1 MQSTKIKNFLRPNN
15 FLIFNFIRYSTGYVY
30 LDVKLYLNLITI
42 NYNMENITKTFKYVD
57 YLWDKAK
64 AASFGDNQVE
74 LFLYRSNI
82 LGADLRITNYG
93 GGNTSCKTIE
103 KDPLTNKEVEVM
115 WVKGSGGD
123 IGTLTRSGIAGLYTG
138 RLRDLKNVYQGLH
151 DEDRMVGLFNHCIY
165 DLDSKAPSI
174 DTPLHG
180 LLPFAH
186 IDHLHP
192 DALIAVAAAK
202 DSEKVTKEIWG
213 DTMGWVPWQKPGFDL
228 GLQLEKC
235 LAENPG
241 IRGIVLGSHGLFTW
255 GDTSY
260 ECYMNSLEV
269 IEMASEYIEQKLE
282 EQGEV
287 FGGQKVESLPKEER
301 LEKAAQIMP
310 LLRGLASSEN
320 RMIGHFTDTDVV
332 MQYINSNDLERLAP
346 MGTSCPDHFL
356 RTKIQPLVL
365 DLDKNEDLSDADAI
379 LSKLEPAF
387 AAYRQEYV
395 DYYNTCK
402 RDNSPAIRDANPV
415 IIIYPGVGMF
425 SFAKNKQTTRVAS
438 EFYINAINVMRGA
451 EAITEYTSLPR
462 QEAFDIEYW
471 LLEEAK
477 LQRMPKEKP
486 LSRKVALV
494 TGAGGGI
501 GKAIADKLAA
511 EGANVV
517 LTDINEDALVEANGT
532 YARDVSTYALCDV
545 TNTDSIANAYKKAI
559 LEFGG
564 VDMIIH
570 SAGLAISKPLTD
582 TTDKD
587 WNILQS
593 ILVKGQFD
601 LAKQFAVIVRKQ
613 GLGGDYIAIA
623 SKNGLVA
630 GPNNVAYGTAKAAQ
644 QHMVRLLAAE
654 LAKDKVRVNTVNPD
668 GVIVGSKIWEG
679 AWAEGRAKANGI
691 TVEELPAFYAKR
703 NLLHEIIT
711 PDDIAN
717 GVFSLVGILDK
728 STGNII
734 NVDGGMA
741 NAFVR

>member
-1 MQSTKIKNFLRPNN
+1 MKAET
-15 FLIFNFIRYSTGYVY
+15 T
-30 LDVKLYLNLITI
+30 
-42 NYNMENITKTFKYVD
+42 YNHVD
-57 YLWDKAK
+57 YLWDNKK
-64 AASFGDNQVE
+64 AAAFGDDQIA
-74 LFLYRSNI
+74 LFLYRSNL

-93 GGNTSCKTIE
+93 GGNTSCKTTE
-103 KDPLTNKEVEVM
+103 LDPLTNEEVEVM

-123 IGTLTRSGIAGLYTG
+123 IGTLNRSGIAGLYTS
-138 RLRDLKNVYQGLH
+138 RLRDLKNVYRGLD
-151 DEDRMVGLFNHCIY
+151 DEDRMVGLFDHCIY

-180 LLPFAH
+180 LLPFEH

-192 DALIAVAAAK
+192 DALIAIAAAK

-235 LAENPG
+235 LADSPG

-260 ECYMNSLEV
+260 ECYINSLEV
-269 IEMASEYIEQKLE
+269 IEIASQYIEEKIKE
-282 EQGEV
+282 NGSV
-287 FGGQKVESLPKEER
+287 FGGQKIER
-301 LEKAAQIMP
+301 LPRHERQEKAAQIMP
-310 LLRGLASSEN
+310 LLRGLCSSEN
-320 RMIGHFTDTDVV
+320 RMIGHFSDTDVV
-332 MQYINSNDLERLAP
+332 LEYINSHDLERLAP
-346 MGTSCPDHFL
+346 TGTSCPDHFL

-365 DLDKNEDLSDADAI
+365 TLDKNEDLSDVNVV
-379 LSKLEPAF
+379 LKKLEPAF
-387 AAYRQEYV
+387 EAYRAEYAN
-395 DYYNTCK
+395 YYNTCK
-402 RDNSPAIRDANPV
+402 RDNSPAMRDPNPV

-451 EAITEYTSLPR
+451 EAITSYTSLPR

-477 LQRMPKEKP
+477 LQRMPEEQP

-501 GKAIADKLAA
+501 GKAIADKLAT
-511 EGANVV
+511 EGANIV
-517 LTDINEDALVEANGT
+517 LTDINEESLIKANATYKRDVAT
-532 YARDVSTYALCDV
+532 YAICDV
-545 TNTDSIANAYKKAI
+545 TDTNSIANAYKKACV
-559 LEFGG
+559 EFGG
-564 VDMIIH
+564 VDIIVH
-570 SAGLAISKPLTD
+570 SAGLAISKPLED
-582 TTDKD
+582 TTEND
-587 WNILQS
+587 WNILQN

-601 LAKQFAVIVRKQ
+601 LAKQAAAIMRKQ
-613 GLGGDYIAIA
+613 DLGGDFISIA

-703 NLLHEIIT
+703 NLLNEIIT
-711 PDDIAN
+711 PNDIAN
-717 GVFSLVGILDK
+717 GVFSFVGITDK
-728 STGNII
+728 STGNIL

>member
-1 MQSTKIKNFLRPNN
+1 MIK
-15 FLIFNFIRYSTGYVY
+15 
-30 LDVKLYLNLITI
+30 
-42 NYNMENITKTFKYVD
+42 KYKHVN
-57 YLWDKAK
+57 YLWDEKKAK
-64 AASFGDNQVE
+64 SLGDDQIA

-103 KDPLTNKEVEVM
+103 KDPLTNEDVEIM
-115 WVKGSGGD
+115 WIKGSGGD
-123 IGTLTRSGIAGLYTG
+123 IGTLTRSGIAGLYTK
-138 RLRDLKNVYQGLH
+138 RLRDLKKVYQGIN
-151 DEDRMVGLFNHCIY
+151 DEDRMVSLFNHCIF
-165 DLDSKAPSI
+165 DLNSKAPSI

-213 DTMGWVPWQKPGFDL
+213 DTMGWVPWQRPGFDL

-235 LAENPG
+235 LNENPG
-241 IRGIVLGSHGLFTW
+241 IRGIVLGNHGVFTW
-255 GDTSY
+255 GNTSY
-260 ECYMNSLEV
+260 ESYINSLDV
-269 IEMASEYIEQKLE
+269 IEKASEFIEQKINKK
-282 EQGEV
+282 GSI
-287 FGGQKVESLPKEER
+287 FSGKKTDSLPKDQR

-310 LLRGLASSEN
+310 ILRGLCSSEQ
-320 RMIGHFTDTDVV
+320 RMIGHFSDSETVLEF
-332 MQYINSNDLERLAP
+332 INSNDLQRLAP

-365 DLDKNEDLSDADAI
+365 KLSKEEDLTNTEA
-379 LSKLEPAF
+379 LLEKLKPEF
-387 AAYRQEYV
+387 NQYRKEYTN
-395 DYYNTCK
+395 YYYTCK
-402 RDNSPAIRDANPV
+402 NDSSPAMRDPNPV

-425 SFAKNKQTTRVAS
+425 SFAKNKQTARVAN
-438 EFYINAINVMRGA
+438 EFYVNAINVMRGA

-462 QEAFDIEYW
+462 QEAFNIEYW

-486 LSRKVALV
+486 LSRKVALI

-517 LTDINEDALVEANGT
+517 LTDINEESLIAANNT
-532 YARDVSTYALCDV
+532 YPNDTSTYAVCDV
-545 TNTDSIANAYKKAI
+545 TNPNSIASAYKKAC
-559 LEFGG
+559 LSFGG
-564 VDMIIH
+564 IDIIVH
-570 SAGLAISKPLTD
+570 SAGLAISKPLND
-582 TTDKD
+582 TTEKD
-587 WNILQS
+587 WDILQN
-593 ILVKGQFD
+593 ILVKGQFN
-601 LAKQFAVIVRKQ
+601 LAKKFSCINKKQ
-613 GLGGDYIAIA
+613 GLGGDFISIA

-644 QHMVRLLAAE
+644 QHMVRLLASE
-654 LAKDKVRVNTVNPD
+654 MAKEKVRVNTVNPD
-668 GVIVGSKIWEG
+668 GVIIGSKIWQG
-679 AWAEGRAKANGI
+679 AWAEGRAKANNI
-691 TVEELPAFYAKR
+691 TIEELPAFYAKR
-703 NLLHEIIT
+703 NLLNEIIT
-711 PDDIAN
+711 PQDIAN
-717 GVFSLVGILDK
+717 GVFTLVAILNK

-734 NVDGGMA
+734 NIDGGMA

>member
-1 MQSTKIKNFLRPNN
+1 MDSLVT
-15 FLIFNFIRYSTGYVY
+15 T
-30 LDVKLYLNLITI
+30 
-42 NYNMENITKTFKYVD
+42 YNHVD
-57 YLWDKAK
+57 YLWDNEK
-64 AASFGDNQVE
+64 AAELGDDQVA

-103 KDPLTNKEVEVM
+103 KDPLTGDNVEVM

-123 IGTLTRSGIAGLYTG
+123 IGTLTRAGIAGLYTD
-138 RLRDLKNVYQGLH
+138 RLRDLKNVYGGLE

-192 DALIAVAAAK
+192 DALIAVAAAE

-213 DTMGWVPWQKPGFDL
+213 DTMGWVPWQRPGFDL

-235 LAENPG
+235 LADNPG

-260 ECYMNSLEV
+260 DCYINSLEV
-269 IEMASEYIEQKLE
+269 IEMASEYIEKKIAE
-282 EQGEV
+282 KGSV
-287 FGGQKVESLPKEER
+287 FGGQKIESLPQEER
-301 LEKAAQIMP
+301 LEKGAQLMP
-310 LLRGLASSEN
+310 LLRGLCSSEN
-320 RMIGHFTDTDVV
+320 RMIGHFSDTDVV
-332 MQYINSNDLERLAP
+332 LEYINSNDLERLAP

-365 DLDKNEDLSDADAI
+365 TLDKNEDLSDSEAV
-379 LSKLEPAF
+379 LKKLEPAF
-387 AAYRQEYV
+387 ETYRQEYA

-402 RDNSPAIRDANPV
+402 KDNSPAIRDANPV

-451 EAITEYTSLPR
+451 EAISSYTSLPR

-477 LQRMPKEKP
+477 LQRMPKEQP
-486 LSRKVALV
+486 LSRKVAFV

-517 LTDINEDALVEANGT
+517 LTDINEDSLAEALAT
-532 YARDVSTYALCDV
+532 YKRDVAATAVCDV
-545 TNTDSIANAYKKAI
+545 TNTDSIASAYKKACI
-559 LEFGG
+559 EFGG
-564 VDMIIH
+564 VDIVVH
-570 SAGLAISKPLTD
+570 SAGLAISKPLEE

-587 WNILQS
+587 WDILQN
-593 ILVKGQFD
+593 ILVKGQFN
-601 LAKQFAVIVRKQ
+601 LAKFSTEIMRKQ
-613 GLGGDYIAIA
+613 NLGGDYISIA

-654 LAKDKVRVNTVNPD
+654 LAKDKIRVNTVNPD

-703 NLLHEIIT
+703 NLLNEIIT

-717 GVFSLVGILDK
+717 GVFALVGVLDK

>member
-1 MQSTKIKNFLRPNN
+1 MDIDKNT
-15 FLIFNFIRYSTGYVY
+15 FNHVT
-30 LDVKLYLNLITI
+30 
-42 NYNMENITKTFKYVD
+42 
-57 YLWDKAK
+57 YLWNHDKA
-64 AASFGDNQVE
+64 SEIGDDQVA

-123 IGTLTRSGIAGLYTG
+123 IGTLTRSGIAGLYTE
-138 RLRDLKNVYQGLH
+138 RLRDLKNVYGGLD

-180 LLPFAH
+180 LLPFKH

-213 DTMGWVPWQKPGFDL
+213 DTMGWVPWQRPGFDL

-235 LAENPG
+235 LNDNPG

-260 ECYMNSLEV
+260 ECYLNSLEV
-269 IEMASEYIEQKLE
+269 IEQASEYIEQKIKAKDH
-282 EQGEV
+282 V
-287 FGGQKVESLPKEER
+287 FGGEKIKSLPQNER
-301 LEKAAQIMP
+301 KEKAAQLMP
-310 LLRGLASSEN
+310 LLRGLCSSEN
-320 RMIGHFTDTDVV
+320 RMIGHFTDNEVV
-332 MQYINSNDLERLAP
+332 LQYINSNDLERLAP

-365 DLDKNEDLSDADAI
+365 KLDAKDDVSNTEETLK
-379 LSKLEPAF
+379 KLEPAF
-387 AAYRQEYV
+387 EIYRQEYK
-395 DYYNTCK
+395 DYYDTCK
-402 RDNSPAIRDANPV
+402 RSNSPAMRDPNPV

-477 LQRMPKEKP
+477 LQRMPKEQP
-486 LSRKVALV
+486 LSRKVAFV

-501 GKAIADKLAA
+501 GKAIADKLAS

-517 LTDINEDALVEANGT
+517 LGDIAEDRLKEALET
-532 YARDVSTYALCDV
+532 YKNDVAIYAICDV
-545 TNTDSIANAYKKAI
+545 TKSESIANAYKKAC

-564 VDMIIH
+564 VDIVVH
-570 SAGLAISKPLTD
+570 SAGLAISKPLEE
-582 TTDKD
+582 TTEQD
-587 WNILQS
+587 WDILQNV
-593 ILVKGQFD
+593 LVKGQFE
-601 LAKQFAVIVRKQ
+601 LAKQAVDVMKKQ
-613 GLGGDYIAIA
+613 NLGGDFISIA
-623 SKNGLVA
+623 SKNGLVS
-630 GPNNVAYGTAKAAQ
+630 GPNNVGYGTAKAAQ
-644 QHMVRLLAAE
+644 QHMARLLAAE
-654 LAKDKVRVNTVNPD
+654 LGSDKIRVNTVNPD

-679 AWAEGRAKANGI
+679 DWAEGRAKAYGI
-691 TVEELPAFYAKR
+691 TVDELPAHYAKR
-703 NLLHEIIT
+703 NLLNEIIY
-711 PDDIAN
+711 PKDIAN
-717 GVFSLVGILDK
+717 GVFALVSILDK
-728 STGNII
+728 TTGNII
-734 NVDGGMA
+734 NIDGGMPA
-741 NAFVR
+741 AFVR

>member
-1 MQSTKIKNFLRPNN
+1 MKN
-15 FLIFNFIRYSTGYVY
+15 
-30 LDVKLYLNLITI
+30 TI
-42 NYNMENITKTFKYVD
+42 QQFKHVD
-57 YLWDKAK
+57 YLWNEKK
-64 AASFGDNQVE
+64 AAALGDNQVE

-103 KDPLTNKEVEVM
+103 KDPLTNEEVEVM
-115 WVKGSGGD
+115 WIKGSGGD
-123 IGTLTRSGIAGLYTG
+123 IGTLTKAGIAGLYTE
-138 RLRDLKNVYQGLH
+138 RLRNLKNVYRGLS

-180 LLPFAH
+180 LLPFKH

-202 DSEKVTKEIWG
+202 DSEEVTKEIWG
-213 DTMGWVPWQKPGFDL
+213 DTMGWVPWQRPGFDL

-235 LAENPG
+235 LNDNPG

-255 GDTSY
+255 GDTSF

-269 IEMASEYIEQKLE
+269 IEMASDYIENKIDE
-282 EQGEV
+282 NGSV
-287 FGGQKVESLPKEER
+287 FGGQKVESLPAEER
-301 LEKAAQIMP
+301 REKAAQLMP
-310 LLRGLASSEN
+310 MLRGLCSSEN
-320 RMIGHFTDTDVV
+320 RMIGHFNDSDVV
-332 MQYINSNDLERLAP
+332 LEYINSNDLERLAP

-365 DLDKNEDLSDADAI
+365 DLDSKEDLSDSNSVI
-379 LSKLEPAF
+379 KKLKPSFEQ
-387 AAYRQEYV
+387 YKREYQEYY
-395 DYYNTCK
+395 DTHK
-402 RDNSPAIRDANPV
+402 RDNSPAIRDASPV

-425 SFAKNKQTTRVAS
+425 SFAKNKQTTRVAN
-438 EFYINAINVMRGA
+438 EFYVNAINVMRGA

-501 GKAIADKLAA
+501 GKAIADKLAE

-517 LTDINEDALVEANGT
+517 LTDIAEERLEVGVQT
-532 YARDVSTYALCDV
+532 YAGDTASYAVCDV
-545 TNTDSIANAYKKAI
+545 TKSDSIAQAYKKAC

-564 VDMIIH
+564 VDIVVH
-570 SAGLAISKPLTD
+570 SAGLAISKPIEE
-582 TTDKD
+582 TTEKD
-587 WNILQS
+587 WDILQNV
-593 ILVKGQFD
+593 LVKGQFE
-601 LAKQFAVIVRKQ
+601 LAKKAVAIMRKQ
-613 GLGGDYIAIA
+613 GLGGDFISIA
-623 SKNGLVA
+623 SKNGLVS
-630 GPNNVAYGTAKAAQ
+630 GPNNVGYGTSKAAQ
-644 QHMVRLLAAE
+644 QHMARLLAAE
-654 LAKDKVRVNTVNPD
+654 LGGDKIRVNTVNPD

-679 AWAEGRAKANGI
+679 DWAEGRAEAYGI
-691 TVEELPAFYAKR
+691 SVDELPAHYAKR
-703 NLLHEIIT
+703 NLLNEIIY
-711 PDDIAN
+711 PEDIAN
-717 GVFSLVGILDK
+717 GVFACVGILDK
-728 STGNII
+728 TTGNII

>member
-1 MQSTKIKNFLRPNN
+1 MEK
-15 FLIFNFIRYSTGYVY
+15 IFNH
-30 LDVKLYLNLITI
+30 
-42 NYNMENITKTFKYVD
+42 VD
-57 YLWDKAK
+57 YLWDEAMAK
-64 AASFGDNQVE
+64 SFGNDQVA

-82 LGADLRITNYG
+82 LGSDLRITNYG
-93 GGNTSCKTIE
+93 GGNTSCRTIE
-103 KDPLTNKEVEVM
+103 TDPLTNEKIEVM
-115 WVKGSGGD
+115 WIKGSGGD
-123 IGTLTRSGIAGLYTG
+123 IGTLTRTGVAGLYTD
-138 RLRDLKNVYQGLH
+138 RLRDLKNVYGGLG

-180 LLPFAH
+180 LLPFKH

-213 DTMGWVPWQKPGFDL
+213 DAMGWVPWQRPGFDL
-228 GLQLEKC
+228 ALQLEKC
-235 LAENPG
+235 LNDNPD

-260 ECYMNSLEV
+260 DCYINSLEV
-269 IEMASEYIEQKLE
+269 IEMASEFIANKIQEK
-282 EQGEV
+282 GSV
-287 FGGQKVESLPKEER
+287 FGGQKIESLPQEER
-301 LEKAAQIMP
+301 LDKAAHLMP
-310 LLRGLASSEN
+310 ILRGLCSSEN
-320 RMIGHFTDTDVV
+320 RMIGHFSDSDVV
-332 MQYINSNDLERLAP
+332 MDYINSNDLERLAP
-346 MGTSCPDHFL
+346 LGTSCPDHFL

-365 DLDKNEDLSDADAI
+365 PLDKDEDLSDTDSVLA
-379 LSKLEPAF
+379 KLQPAF
-387 AAYRQEYV
+387 EAFRAEYV
-395 DYYNTCK
+395 EYYNACK
-402 RDNSPAIRDANPV
+402 NDNSPVIRDANPV

-477 LQRMPKEKP
+477 LQRMPKEQA

-494 TGAGGGI
+494 TGAAGGI
-501 GKAIADKLAA
+501 GKAIADKLVA

-517 LTDINEDALVEANGT
+517 LTDIDEQSLLEANAT
-532 YARDVSTYALCDV
+532 YKRDISSYAVCNV
-545 TNTDSIANAYKKAI
+545 TDSNSIAAAFKKAC

-564 VDMIIH
+564 VDIIVH
-570 SAGLAISKPLTD
+570 SAGLAISKPLEE
-582 TTDKD
+582 TTHKD
-587 WNILQS
+587 WSILQDV
-593 ILVKGQFD
+593 LVKGQFD
-601 LAKQFAVIVRKQ
+601 MAKQGVEIMRKQ
-613 GLGGDYIAIA
+613 KLGGDYIAIA
-623 SKNGLVA
+623 SKNGLVS

-644 QHMVRLLAAE
+644 QHMTRLLAAE
-654 LAKDKVRVNTVNPD
+654 LGKDHIRVNTVNPD

-679 AWAEGRAKANGI
+679 DWAAGRAKAYGI
-691 TVEELPAFYAKR
+691 TVEELPNHYAKR
-703 NLLHEIIT
+703 NLLNEIIY

-717 GVFSLVGILDK
+717 GVFACVGVLEK
-728 STGNII
+728 TTGNII

>member
-1 MQSTKIKNFLRPNN
+1 MEIMTK
-15 FLIFNFIRYSTGYVY
+15 
-30 LDVKLYLNLITI
+30 
-42 NYNMENITKTFKYVD
+42 FKYVD
-57 YLWDKAK
+57 YLWDNEKAN
-64 AASFGDNQVE
+64 ALGDDQVG

-103 KDPLTNKEVEVM
+103 KDPLTNEEVEVM

-123 IGTLTRSGIAGLYTG
+123 IGTLTRAGIAGLYTD
-138 RLRDLKNVYQGLH
+138 RLRNLKNVYGGLT
-151 DEDRMVGLFNHCIY
+151 DEDRMVGLFDHCIY

-192 DALIAVAAAK
+192 DALIAVAAAA

-213 DTMGWVPWQKPGFDL
+213 DTMGWVPWQRPGFDL

-235 LAENPG
+235 LADNPG

-269 IEMASEYIEQKLE
+269 IERASEYIEEKIAAK
-282 EQGEV
+282 GSV
-287 FGGQKVESLPKEER
+287 FGGQKVQSLPKEER
-301 LEKAAQIMP
+301 LEKAAQLMP
-310 LLRGLASSEN
+310 LLRGLCSSEK
-320 RMIGHFTDTDVV
+320 RMIGHFSDTDVV
-332 MQYINSNDLERLAP
+332 LEYINSNDLERLAP

-365 DLDKNEDLSDADAI
+365 TLATDEDVTDSAAVLK
-379 LSKLEPAF
+379 KLEPAF
-387 AAYRQEYV
+387 EAYRAEYKN
-395 DYYNTCK
+395 YYDTCK
-402 RDNSPAIRDANPV
+402 KSNSPAMRDPNPV

-425 SFAKNKQTTRVAS
+425 SFSKDKQTTRVAS

-451 EAITEYTSLPR
+451 EAITAYTSLPR

-477 LQRMPKEKP
+477 LSRMPKEVP

-501 GKAIADKLAA
+501 GKAIADKLA
-511 EGANVV
+511 EQGANVV
-517 LTDINEDALVEANGT
+517 LTDINEEALIKANAT
-532 YARDVSTYALCDV
+532 YKKDVSTYAVCDV
-545 TNTDSIANAYKKAI
+545 TNTDSIESAYKKAC

-564 VDMIIH
+564 VDIVVH
-570 SAGLAISKPLTD
+570 SAGLAISKAIED

-601 LAKQFAVIVRKQ
+601 LAKQFTAIARKQ

-654 LAKDKVRVNTVNPD
+654 LAGDKIRVNTVNPD

-691 TVEELPAFYAKR
+691 TVAELPAFYAKR
-703 NLLHEIIT
+703 NLLNEIIT
-711 PDDIAN
+711 PDDIAI
-717 GVFSLVGILDK
+717 GVFALVGMLDK